1 MEDSSE
7 LSRFD
12 SSVTA
17 LGVGVDS
24 FLRRKSIDVNSIP
37 GVPASELDRL
47 DLEEDLPLVKVKRRL
62 ILLFVSVF
70 SALFTSTG
78 LLELE
83 NGICLHSESNRIRST
98 DKM

>member
-1 MEDSSE
+1 MEESSE

-24 FLRRKSIDVNSIP
+24 FLRRKSIEGNSIP
-37 GVPASELDRL
+37 GVPTSEVDCL

-70 SALFTSTG
+70 SALFISTG

-83 NGICLHSESNRIRST
+83 NGICLHRQEERNCLH
-98 DKM
+98 